1 MQYIER
7 QAAEERPQGR
17 RGSRKSD
24 PRVPRLGAIMHVRKL
39 QAQRRLQTQG
49 GQEGRWL
56 PQHLEMGCRAQLG
69 ARLRQWCATF
79 GHCDIKL
86 SPTIVSCFAHG
97 DAVPRELQ
105 VRYVCSVSA
114 LPPSQHPALHP
125 CGDLCGISVPC
136 MGSQR
141 APTPNPALPSD
152 FLSTEGGLQLV
163 ESLCLAPPVRT
174 VPMLPDRGAR
184 VPVFYSA
191 VCSD

>member
-97 DAVPRELQ
+97 TQYPGNYKLDM
-105 VRYVCSVSA
+105 SA
-114 LPPSQHPALHP
+114 QSL
-125 CGDLCGISVPC
+125 
-136 MGSQR
+136 
-141 APTPNPALPSD
+141 
-152 FLSTEGGLQLV
+152 
-163 ESLCLAPPVRT
+163 LCLPVSTQPCTLVVTYVVSQCLAWAPSAPQ
-174 VPMLPDRGAR
+174 PQILLSLAISCPQR
-184 VPVFYSA
+184 VAYSL
-191 VCSD
+191 